1 MDVSARY
8 RLHHF
13 DGPVQGDYNTGHMRI
28 WNTGHMRIW
37 SRRIPIRLS
46 LTQEAVA
53 RIGFDGNLYNYRVV
67 TGCASRAARLFRRL
81 LEIVRSMI
89 APQLIHFHA

>member
-1 MDVSARY
+1 MDESARY
-8 RLHHF
+8 TLRHF
-13 DGPVQGDYNTGHMRI
+13 DGRMQRDYNAGRMR
-28 WNTGHMRIW
+28 NW
-37 SRRIPIRLS
+37 SRRIPIRLTRT
-46 LTQEAVA
+46 LEAVE
-53 RIGFDGNLYNYRVV
+53 RIGFEVDLYYYRVV

>member
-1 MDVSARY
+1 MDVSAKY

-13 DGPVQGDYNTGHMRI
+13 DGPMQGDY
-28 WNTGHMRIW
+28 NTGHMRIW
-37 SRRIPIRLS
+37 SRRIPIRLP

>member
-1 MDVSARY
+1 MDESARY
-8 RLHHF
+8 TLHHF
-13 DGPVQGDYNTGHMRI
+13 DGRMQRDYNAGQMR
-28 WNTGHMRIW
+28 NW
-37 SRRIPIRLS
+37 SRRIPIRLTRT
-46 LTQEAVA
+46 LEAVE
-53 RIGFDGNLYNYRVV
+53 RIGFEVDLYNYRVV

>member
-1 MDVSARY
+1 MDESARY
-8 RLHHF
+8 TLHHF
-13 DGPVQGDYNTGHMRI
+13 DGRMQRDYNAGQIRN
-28 WNTGHMRIW
+28 WF
-37 SRRIPIRLS
+37 RRIPIRLTRT
-46 LTQEAVA
+46 LEAVE
-53 RIGFDGNLYNYRVV
+53 RIGFEVGLYNYRVV

>member
-13 DGPVQGDYNTGHMRI
+13 DGPMQGDYNAGQ
-28 WNTGHMRIW
+28 MRIW
-37 SRRIPIRLS
+37 SRRIPIRLT